1 MCMKSGGTYYKE
13 LSKWPNFEKLS
24 YYIEKDDLMEAYKI
38 ASEIGGNQMPRD
50 LTLYLIHEHDAI
62 FRYEPLAYMDYVPEN
77 YLYEAGEDNL
87 VVYVDPHIEEIKD
100 NAFRY
105 CSIKKLIIS
114 KNIKKIGKSA
124 LCIYSGQIYYEGT
137 KQEFFDLIFGKSL
150 CFNNTRSQTIICS
163 DGEINI
169 KGY

>member
-1 MCMKSGGTYYKE
+1 MCMQSGGPYYKK
-13 LSKWPNFEKLS
+13 LSKWSNFEKLS
-24 YYIEKDDLMEAYKI
+24 RYIENDNLIDAYKI

-50 LTLYLIHEHDAI
+50 LTLYLIHEHGTV
-62 FRYEPLAYMDYVPEN
+62 FRYEPFEHLNIVPEN
-77 YLYEAGEDNL
+77 YLYEACEDDL
-87 VVYVDPHIEEIKD
+87 IIYVDSRIEEIKD

-124 LCIYSGQIYYEGT
+124 LCINSGQIYYEGT

-150 CFNNTRSQTIICS
+150 CFDSTRSQTIICS